1 MSFGPPPS
9 AYTQSA
15 LAADRSRG
23 RRRRR
28 LLGAIAAAVALALC
42 VGGGLLWCHS
52 AGSGKGRTDAKPA
65 RQSPDDV
72 RDNRLNTERAPVS
85 PEGQT
90 VVRHDEDLAKG
101 VTRYSPGVWATD
113 KIVARAVANR
123 ITGYKIG
130 TSLDPDNTAW
140 TLRLDGS
147 VCAVSRDVTV
157 DGRTAVVVQPA
168 HGICDQ
174 VLMFDVRTGKQ
185 LWKQKI
191 PAADFAYVTDT
202 NIALTRGVVAIAW
215 GDGSA
220 AYDMDSGKRLW
231 NTTLATSQCHDM
243 GYAGGPALLAL
254 VVCKQSDEKTY
265 RVEKLAPRS
274 GKVLWRYPVSKGIQA
289 VYLPSSDPPVIAVAA
304 GDLTVTDLITLDP
317 DKGELRATISLKK
330 YEPYCDP
337 EILGYFGVVD
347 KCTGIVVGRDRVF
360 VMSKDSTELF
370 KPANHITAFDL
381 GKGTAVATFQGREF
395 QSVLPVRMNGD
406 DLILYRGSLDDVQPA
421 AMVDWNPR
429 TGEETPYLLFHL
441 PQGTEKYGGKV
452 QDNPEF
458 SFILYR
464 DGHAFFVPYQL
475 EFDDYRKGGS
485 VVSVFGVGTA
495 GLKH

>member
-28 LLGAIAAAVALALC
+28 LLGALAAAVVIMVCA
-42 VGGGLLWCHS
+42 GGGLLWYHS
-52 AGSGKGRTDAKPA
+52 AGDGNGRTDAKPA

-72 RDNRLNTERAPVS
+72 RDNRLTAEKAPVS

-90 VVRHDEDLAKG
+90 VVEHEEKIAKG
-101 VTRYSPGVWATD
+101 DTRYSPGVWATG

-123 ITGYKIG
+123 ITGYEIG
-130 TSLDPDNTAW
+130 DSLDPDNTAW

-174 VLMFDVRTGKQ
+174 VLMFDVATGRQ
-185 LWKQKI
+185 LWKRKI
-191 PAADFAYVTDT
+191 PAADFAYVTNT

-215 GDGSA
+215 GQGSA

-231 NTTLATSQCHDM
+231 NTTLATSQCHDT

-254 VVCKQSDEKTY
+254 VICKQADEKTY
-265 RVEKLAPRS
+265 RVEKLEPRT
-274 GKVLWRYPVSKGIQA
+274 GRVLWRYPVGKGVQD

-304 GDLTVTDLITLDP
+304 GDTTPTDLITLDP
-317 DKGELRATISLKK
+317 
-330 YEPYCDP
+330 
-337 EILGYFGVVD
+337 
-347 KCTGIVVGRDRVF
+347 
-360 VMSKDSTELF
+360 
-370 KPANHITAFDL
+370 
-381 GKGTAVATFQGREF
+381 
-395 QSVLPVRMNGD
+395 
-406 DLILYRGSLDDVQPA
+406 
-421 AMVDWNPR
+421 
-429 TGEETPYLLFHL
+429 
-441 PQGTEKYGGKV
+441 
-452 QDNPEF
+452 
-458 SFILYR
+458 
-464 DGHAFFVPYQL
+464 
-475 EFDDYRKGGS
+475 
-485 VVSVFGVGTA
+485 GTA
-495 GLKH
+495 GSGPPSR